1 MSRTPLDI
9 DIMSKTIKIFLN
21 IIPVFIMIGLIPIM
35 QNDYVLTSVYVAII
49 ILLFLIKREK
59 NEPIIFVFGFLFMIV
74 SEYFFIS
81 TGVEIFNRNS
91 LFGLMPLWLPFL
103 WGYGFVV
110 IKRCVYLLDSQN
122 VKDRL

>member
-1 MSRTPLDI
+1 
-9 DIMSKTIKIFLN
+9 MSKTIKIFLN

-110 IKRCVYLLDSQN
+110 IKRCIYLLDGQS
-122 VKDRL
+122 VKWHL